1 MAQYWFFLS
10 DPESYHLD
18 ELFRKGKDVWDGIHG
33 ANALKHLAQVKKGDR
48 ILGYHTSPEK
58 AVYAVLE
65 AVSDSYPDPKDVRA
79 APVRA
84 RAPSAVWVVDV
95 KGVRKLSR
103 PVPLAEL
110 RASKKLAQMKFL
122 VIPRMS
128 VSPLT
133 PSEYEEILR
142 LAGEKA

>member
-1 MAQYWFFLS
+1 MAQHWLFLS

-18 ELFRKGKDVWDGIHG
+18 TLFRKGKDVWDGVYG
-33 ANALKHLAQVKKGDR
+33 ANAQKHLAQIKKGDR

-65 AVSDSYPDPKDVRA
+65 AVSDSYPDPKEKQKKIA
-79 APVRA
+79 
-84 RAPSAVWVVDV
+84 VVDV
-95 KGVRKLSR
+95 KGIRKLSR

-110 RASKKLAQMKFL
+110 RAAKKLVKMKFL
-122 VIPRMS
+122 IISRMA

-133 PSEYEEILR
+133 PAEYQEILR
-142 LAGEKA
+142 LAGEKG

>member
-1 MAQYWFFLS
+1 MAQHWFFLS
-10 DPESYHLD
+10 DPGSYHFD

-65 AVSDSYPDPKDVRA
+65 AVSDSYPDPKEKEKKIA
-79 APVRA
+79 
-84 RAPSAVWVVDV
+84 VVDL
-95 KGVRKLSR
+95 KGVHKLSR

-110 RASKKLAQMKFL
+110 RADKNLARMKFL
-122 VIPRMS
+122 VIPRMA

-133 PSEYEEILR
+133 PAEYKEILR
-142 LAGEKA
+142 LAGEKS

>member
-18 ELFRKGKDVWDGIHG
+18 ELFRRGKDVWDGIHG

-65 AVSDSYPDPKDVRA
+65 AVSDSYPDPKEKEKRIA
-79 APVRA
+79 
-84 RAPSAVWVVDV
+84 VVDV

>member
-1 MAQYWFFLS
+1 MAQHWFFAS
-10 DPESYHLD
+10 DPETYHLD
-18 ELFRKGKDVWDGIHG
+18 TLFQKSKDVWDGIHG
-33 ANALKHLAQVKKGDR
+33 ANALRHLEQVKKGDR
-48 ILGYHTSPEK
+48 ILGYHTAPEK
-58 AVYAVLE
+58 SVYAILE
-65 AVSDSYPDPKDVRA
+65 AVSDFYPDPKEKEKEI
-79 APVRA
+79 P
-84 RAPSAVWVVDV
+84 VVDV

-122 VIPRMS
+122 VIPRLS

-133 PSEYEEILR
+133 PAEYEEILR

>member
-58 AVYAVLE
+58 AVYAILE
-65 AVSDSYPDPKDVRA
+65 AVSDSYPDPKEKEKKIA
-79 APVRA
+79 
-84 RAPSAVWVVDV
+84 VVDV

-110 RASKKLAQMKFL
+110 RASKKLTQMKFL
-122 VIPRMS
+122 VIPRMA

-133 PSEYEEILR
+133 PAEYEEILR

>member
-1 MAQYWFFLS
+1 MGQHWLFLS

-18 ELFRKGKDVWDGIHG
+18 TLFRKGKDVWDGVYG
-33 ANALKHLAQVKKGDR
+33 ANAQKHLAQIKQGDR

-65 AVSDSYPDPKDVRA
+65 AVSDSYPDPQEKEKKIA
-79 APVRA
+79 
-84 RAPSAVWVVDV
+84 VVDV
-95 KGVRKLSR
+95 KGIRKLSR

-110 RASKKLAQMKFL
+110 RAAKKLAKMKFL
-122 VIPRMS
+122 IIPRMA

-133 PSEYEEILR
+133 PAEYQEILR
-142 LAGEKA
+142 LAGEKG

>member
-1 MAQYWFFLS
+1 MAQHWFFLS
-10 DPESYHLD
+10 DPDSYHFD
-18 ELFRKGKDVWDGIHG
+18 ELFRKREDVWDGIRG

-65 AVSDSYPDPKDVRA
+65 AVSDSYPDPKEEEKRVA
-79 APVRA
+79 
-84 RAPSAVWVVDV
+84 VVDV

-110 RASKKLAQMKFL
+110 RADKKLAKMKFL
-122 VIPRMS
+122 VIPRMA

-133 PSEYEEILR
+133 PAEYKEILH

>member
-1 MAQYWFFLS
+1 MAQHWLFLS

-18 ELFRKGKDVWDGIHG
+18 TLFRKGKDVWDGVHG
-33 ANALKHLAQVKKGDR
+33 ANALKHIVQIKKGDR

-65 AVSDSYPDPKDVRA
+65 AVSDSYPDPKEKEKKIA
-79 APVRA
+79 
-84 RAPSAVWVVDV
+84 VVDV
-95 KGVRKLSR
+95 KGVRKFAR

-110 RASKKLAQMKFL
+110 RAAKKLAKMKFL
-122 VIPRMS
+122 IIPRMA

-133 PSEYEEILR
+133 PAEYQEILR
-142 LAGEKA
+142 LAGEKG

>member
-1 MAQYWFFLS
+1 MAQHWFFLS
-10 DPESYHLD
+10 DPDSYHLD
-18 ELFRKGKDVWDGIHG
+18 ELFRKGNDVWDGIHG

-65 AVSDSYPDPKDVRA
+65 AVSDSYPDPKVKEKQLA
-79 APVRA
+79 
-84 RAPSAVWVVDV
+84 VVDV

-122 VIPRMS
+122 VIPRMA

-133 PSEYEEILR
+133 PAEYEEILC
-142 LAGEKA
+142 LAGEKG